1 LLNLSSTETSRE
13 IPKTLTD
20 PNISRRSFEKRLIGG
35 WFWSLLSIHRY
46 LFQTG
51 NSITSTLQ
59 GYMDKRIK
67 RCLANPAILV
77 LALVYL
83 SASSAKPSKAVLPSW
98 AIKAL

>member
-1 LLNLSSTETSRE
+1 M
-13 IPKTLTD
+13 
-20 PNISRRSFEKRLIGG
+20 
-35 WFWSLLSIHRY
+35 
-46 LFQTG
+46 
-51 NSITSTLQ
+51 STLQ